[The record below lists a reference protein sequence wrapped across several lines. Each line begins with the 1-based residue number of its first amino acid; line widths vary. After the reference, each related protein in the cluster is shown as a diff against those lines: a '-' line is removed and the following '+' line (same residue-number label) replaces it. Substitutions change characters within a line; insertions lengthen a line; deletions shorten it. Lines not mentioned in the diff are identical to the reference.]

1 MGGGPPPT
9 NTRLGTAIGN
19 VGNVS
24 KFQTEYFNRSHDLYI
39 VYFLQNMSE
48 RPITQHGL
56 SGLPTAQS
64 RLGTA
69 NRMIKDK
76 RYWQAQLQM
85 KMNEITRETEKLH
98 KERLVMDRER
108 SAKRSFEKKVKE
120 ATKEL
125 TSKYSERTFD
135 IRDH

>member
-1 MGGGPPPT
+1 MQ
-9 NTRLGTAIGN
+9 
-19 VGNVS
+19 
-24 KFQTEYFNRSHDLYI
+24 FQNI
-39 VYFLQNMSE
+39 SE

-56 SGLPTAQS
+56 SGLPTAQA
-64 RLGTA
+64 RQGTA

-85 KMNEITRETEKLH
+85 KMNEITREAEKLSR
-98 KERLVMDRER
+98 ERQAMDRER

-125 TSKYSERTFD
+125 TSEFCIQETVIIQTLSLSVLFLGCY
-135 IRDH
+135 

>member
-1 MGGGPPPT
+1 
-9 NTRLGTAIGN
+9 
-19 VGNVS
+19 
-24 KFQTEYFNRSHDLYI
+24 
-39 VYFLQNMSE
+39 MSE

-85 KMNEITRETEKLH
+85 KMNEITRETEKLN
-98 KERLVMDRER
+98 KERQIMERER

-125 TSKYSERTFD
+125 TRKLIGVFR
-135 IRDH
+135 IRVTKN